1 MIEVLRITLL
11 VIGAIPLIIYPFI
24 AIASIM
30 GIASTSSLK
39 VPLYYRVMGKFFLWG
54 TLIYPL
60 IYGVFLYCSNL
71 FKQTTGLIY
80 ALASLVFLLMLW
92 ISSRFMDAPPR
103 SSPAE

>member
-39 VPLYYRVMGKFFLWG
+39 VPLYTHG
-54 TLIYPL
+54 
-60 IYGVFLYCSNL
+60 
-71 FKQTTGLIY
+71 
-80 ALASLVFLLMLW
+80 
-92 ISSRFMDAPPR
+92 D
-103 SSPAE
+103 